1 MTTNTLPPA
10 IFLMGPTGT
19 GKTDLAVAIQQHL
32 PVELIS
38 VDSAL
43 IYKGMDIGTAKPDA
57 ATLAQAPHR
66 LVDFLDPSQ
75 PYSAASFRE
84 DALREMAD
92 ITASGRIPLLVGGTM
107 LYFRALEHGLSI
119 LPNANPEIRAAL
131 LAEAE
136 QWGWQHLHNQLRA
149 IDPIAAER
157 IHPNDPQRLQ
167 RALEVYRLTGQ
178 SLTELQQATQQDKC
192 PYQLLKIA
200 LLPENRNW
208 LHERLAQRFDIMLE
222 HGLLAEVEK
231 LFQREDLSCTLPA
244 IRSVGYRQVWEY
256 LEGKMDYNTMRNRA
270 MVATRQ
276 LAKRQITWLR
286 SETDLHIYS
295 PERVDL
301 PSIIFNVSAFI
312 DR

>member
-1 MTTNTLPPA
+1 MTTTSLPPA

-19 GKTDLAVAIQQHL
+19 GKTDLAVAIRQQL
-32 PVELIS
+32 PVEIIS

-43 IYKGMDIGTAKPDA
+43 VYKGMDIGTAKPDA
-57 ATLAQAPHR
+57 ATLALAPHR
-66 LVDFLDPSQ
+66 LIDFLDPLE
-75 PYSAASFRE
+75 PYSAATFRD
-84 DALREMAD
+84 DALKEMAD
-92 ITASGRIPLLVGGTM
+92 ITTSGRIPLLVGGTM
-107 LYFRALEHGLSI
+107 LYFRALEHGLSV
-119 LPNANPEIRAAL
+119 LPNANPEIRAEIL
-131 LAEAE
+131 VEAE
-136 QWGWQHLHNQLRA
+136 QLGWQHLHDQLRSV
-149 IDPIAAER
+149 DPVAAKR

-178 SLTELQQATQQDKC
+178 TLTALQQATQQDKC
-192 PYQLLKIA
+192 PYRILKIA

-231 LFQREDLSCTLPA
+231 LFQRGDLSCALPA
-244 IRSVGYRQVWEY
+244 IRSVGYRQVWEH

-270 MVATRQ
+270 IVATRQ

-286 SETDLHIYS
+286 SETELQSYS
-295 PERVDL
+295 AENLNL